1 MPVFRVEKNANYTT
15 MSNHHLRDR
24 TLSMKAKGLLSML
37 LSLPETW
44 NYSVRGIAAIS
55 KENVD
60 AVMNAMKELE
70 RHGYLHREQTRTAN
84 GRLGKTRYVIYEI
97 PPAEPCSDLPCTENS
112 DTVKT
117 YTDTPYT
124 EKSAQ
129 TITNKKKN
137 ENNQRRKYG
146 TFQNVLLSEDEYAK
160 LRNEFPMDYQERIE
174 RLSEYIASSGR
185 RYKNHLATIRCW
197 ARKDAKPKRYDASA
211 YHYEGEDSL

>member
-60 AVMNAMKELE
+60 AVTNAMKELE
-70 RHGYLHREQTRTAN
+70 QHGYLHREQMRTAR
-84 GRLGKTRYVIYEI
+84 GRLGKTRYVIYEV
-97 PPAEPCSDLPCTENS
+97 PHAEAYSSSPCVEKP
-112 DTVKT
+112 DTVS
-117 YTDTPYT
+117 PYT
-124 EKSAQ
+124 NLSGTESPAQ
-129 TITNKKKN
+129 TITNKKKY
-137 ENNQRRKYG
+137 EKNQRKKYG
-146 TFQNVLLSEDEYAK
+146 AFQNVLFSEDEYAR
-160 LRNEFPMDYQERIE
+160 LQAEFPADYQERIE

-197 ARKDAKPKRYDASA
+197 ARKETRPKRYDASA